1 MSTIIELSQQT
12 EAIFSQINE
21 NSSIEQIRD
30 AETQLA
36 KIWDIIKEKLEFAA
50 LVPIVSRART
60 ELNSAIIFQ
69 GVANLEDNA
78 KELKPLIGT
87 ISGIAKEAKEEAK
100 SLRLEKLRGFLQA
113 ASEVEKAIKEAE
125 KTINNDESTLADAG
139 PKIQIAWN
147 KLEDLIATLKA
158 EKSELEA

>member
-1 MSTIIELSQQT
+1 MPTIAELSQQV
-12 EAIFSQINE
+12 EAIFSQINN
-21 NSSIEQIRD
+21 NSTITQIRN
-30 AETQLA
+30 AEGQLA
-36 KIWDIIKEKLEFAA
+36 AIWDIIKEKLEFAA

-100 SLRLEKLRGFLQA
+100 SLRLEKLTGFLQT
-113 ASEVEKAIKEAE
+113 ASEVATAIKEA
-125 KTINNDESTLADAG
+125 KDTIENEGNLADAG
-139 PKIQIAWN
+139 PKIQAAWV
-147 KLEDLIATLKA
+147 KLNDLIATLNA
-158 EKSELEA
+158 EKAELEA